1 MGRKRGALMT
11 TFDFMDQSIWIVDK
25 EGHRVALSPQE
36 ALDLLQWLSDKR
48 AALLSASHPGAKPG
62 QEREKRLEIRL
73 RQVLLDHLDELKAAI
88 PQARES
94 VLTFKVL
101 DVPIDLVTERALQ
114 LLKEFQVEYM
124 IHPLLEEHDAFAQG

>member
-1 MGRKRGALMT
+1 MT
-11 TFDFMDQSIWIVDK
+11 TFDFMGQSIWIVDN
-25 EGHRVALSPQE
+25 EGQKVALSPQE
-36 ALDLLQWLSDKR
+36 ALDLLHWLSDKEV
-48 AALLSASHPGAKPG
+48 ALLSASHPGAKPG
-62 QEREKRLEIRL
+62 QAREQRLEIRL
-73 RQVLLDHLDELKAAI
+73 RQEHLEQLDALKAAI

-114 LLKEFQVEYM
+114 LLKAFQVEYQ

>member
-1 MGRKRGALMT
+1 MT
-11 TFDFMDQSIWIVDK
+11 TFDFTGQSIWIVDK

-36 ALDLLQWLSDKR
+36 ALDLLQWLSDKEV
-48 AALLSASHPGAKPG
+48 ALLSASHPGAKPG
-62 QEREKRLEIRL
+62 QEREQRLEIRL
-73 RQVLLDHLDELKAAI
+73 RQGHLDHLDELKAAI

-114 LLKEFQVEYM
+114 LLKAFQVEYT
-124 IHPLLEEHDAFAQG
+124 IHPLLEENDAFAQG

>member
-1 MGRKRGALMT
+1 MT

-48 AALLSASHPGAKPG
+48 AARLRASHPGAQPG
-62 QEREKRLEIRL
+62 QEREQRLEIRL
-73 RQVLLDHLDELKAAI
+73 RQEHLDELKAAI

-101 DVPIDLVTERALQ
+101 DVPNDLVTERALQ
-114 LLKEFQVEYM
+114 LLKEFQVDYQ

>member
-1 MGRKRGALMT
+1 MT
-11 TFDFMDQSIWIVDK
+11 TFDFMEQSIWIVDK

-48 AALLSASHPGAKPG
+48 ATLLSASHPGAKPG
-62 QEREKRLEIRL
+62 QEREQRLEIRL
-73 RQVLLDHLDELKAAI
+73 RQEHLDHLDELKAAI

-94 VLTFKVL
+94 VLTFNVL

-114 LLKEFQVEYM
+114 LLKAFQVEYM

>member
-1 MGRKRGALMT
+1 MT
-11 TFDFMDQSIWIVDK
+11 TFDFMGQSIWIVDQ
-25 EGHRVALSPQE
+25 EGQKVALSPQE
-36 ALDLLQWLSDKR
+36 ALDLLQWLSDKEV
-48 AALLSASHPGAKPG
+48 ALLSAAHPGAEPG
-62 QEREKRLEIRL
+62 QESEHRLEIRL
-73 RQVLLDHLDELKAAI
+73 RQEHLDHLDELKAAI

-114 LLKEFQVEYM
+114 LLKEFQVEYK